1 MYLIFRYILRI
12 YILVSLY
19 QNMQCWIYI
28 EFDFEFLFQVV
39 GTISLRLFDVY
50 HDYKENDAAQLY
62 HKMCK
67 MAMSNI
73 P

>member
-1 MYLIFRYILRI
+1 
-12 YILVSLY
+12 
-19 QNMQCWIYI
+19 MQCWIYI

-62 HKMCK
+62 HKCARWLCQIFHNVIVMF
-67 MAMSNI
+67 SLQYLLFSQI
-73 P
+73 